1 MQRIV
6 RKGAGLLRAS
16 PAPVKIAIMLVADL
30 VILTACV
37 LTAWCLRYS
46 TFDLPIVA
54 QWPQYMAAPFIS
66 MFCIAL
72 FGLYTA
78 SSRGYS
84 LSTEGRVIKSQLLV
98 PLIWAL
104 VLVFLGTY
112 GFARSV
118 IIIYTLIAAVVLV
131 GLRRT
136 SHWLFSESYDRIH
149 ARERIRVLIYG
160 AGPDGALLADALK
173 KQGRLNPV
181 AFLDTDYT
189 VIGRRVANLPVLAF
203 EKLDAAVSRYEP
215 REVLIAKPGQNRTSR
230 RTMVEKILAYG
241 LTVKTAPNLDDIVDG
256 RIDLTKIREIRVED
270 LLGRDPVP
278 PDQKLM
284 EKAVKDRAVLITGAG
299 GSIGSELVRQV
310 LPFSPKTLVLF
321 DKSEFNLFA
330 IHREVEGQLA
340 AQPNAPL
347 LVAVLGDIQD
357 AKLVKQIIENNGI
370 EVIFHA
376 AAYKHVRLVQENP
389 LSGLSTNIMGTQIVA
404 ETAVAAGVSLFVL
417 ISTDKAVRPT
427 SVMGSSK
434 RVAEMI
440 VQTLAAKKNH
450 KTTFVIVRFGNVLGS
465 SGSVVPLFRQDIEA
479 GGPIRV
485 TDELATRYFM
495 LIPEA
500 AQLVIQASGMADG
513 GEVFVLDM
521 GEPVRIVALAETMV
535 ELAGMTLRNE
545 KNPDGDIEIKFI
557 GLREGEKIH
566 EELNIGR
573 DITSTQHPRIL
584 RSNEVFPSAQQLQAT
599 LKNISE
605 AINKRT
611 TPQALAVLEKL
622 ITEVDRSA

>member
-6 RKGAGLLRAS
+6 RKCAALLRES
-16 PAPVKIAIMLVADL
+16 PAPAKITIMLVTDL
-30 VILTACV
+30 VFLTACV
-37 LTAWCLRYS
+37 LIARCLRYS
-46 TFDLPIVA
+46 TFKLPNA
-54 QWPQYMAAPFIS
+54 GQWQQYMAAPFIS
-66 MFCIAL
+66 ILCIGL

-84 LSTEGRVIKSQLLV
+84 LSTEGRLIKSQLLV

-104 VLVFLGTY
+104 VLVFVGTY

-118 IIIYTLIAAVVLV
+118 IIIYTLIAAMVLV
-131 GLRRT
+131 GLRRS
-136 SHWLFSESYDRIH
+136 SHWLFSEPHDRVH
-149 ARERIRVLIYG
+149 ARERIPVLIYG
-160 AGPDGALLADALK
+160 AGPDGAILADALR

-203 EKLDAAVSRYEP
+203 ENLDAAVSRYEP

-230 RTMVEKILAYG
+230 RTIVEKILTYG
-241 LTVKTAPNLDDIVDG
+241 ITVKTAPNLNDIVDG
-256 RIDLTKIREIRVED
+256 RIDLAKIREIRVED

-284 EKAVKDRAVLITGAG
+284 EKAVNGRAVLITGAG

-321 DKSEFNLFA
+321 DESEFNLFA
-330 IHREVEGQLA
+330 IHREVEGLFS
-340 AQPNAPL
+340 AQKNAPL
-347 LVAVLGDIQD
+347 LVPVLGDIGD
-357 AKLVKQIIENNGI
+357 VKLVKQTIEQNEI
-370 EVIFHA
+370 EVVFHA

-389 LSGLSTNIMGTQIVA
+389 LSGLSTNIRGTQIVA
-404 ETAVAAGVSLFVL
+404 ETAVAAGVKLFVL

-450 KTTFVIVRFGNVLGS
+450 NTTFVIVRFGNVLGS
-465 SGSVVPLFRQDIEA
+465 SGSVVPLFRQDIES
-479 GGPIRV
+479 GGPIKV

-500 AQLVIQASGMADG
+500 AQLVIQASGMAAG

-521 GEPVRIVALAETMV
+521 GEPVRIVSLAETMV
-535 ELAGMTLRNE
+535 ELAGMTLRTE

-557 GLREGEKIH
+557 GLRDGEKIH

-584 RSNEVFPSAQQLQAT
+584 RSNEVFPKAQQLQAA
-599 LKNISE
+599 LKKISE
-605 AINKRT
+605 AITQRADSR
-611 TPQALAVLEKL
+611 ALAALEKL
-622 ITEVDRSA
+622 INEVDRSV